1 MPRRSNAG
9 RPERSARAGAH
20 PPGDWIVH
28 LDLHVVVVDKPPG
41 ISTARYDGKRGGPA
55 ESAPGIAELLGE
67 ELGRG
72 GLRVVQR
79 LDKDTSGLVVFARTR
94 EAQDA
99 LIEQLRL
106 RKVERRYLA
115 LAHGDVRRRTFRSF
129 LGDDRGDGLRGSVR
143 NPRLGKEAITH
154 VEPLLRLHGATLL
167 ACRLETGRTHQIRIH
182 LAEAGHPVLGD
193 TLYQRGFRG
202 PVLPAPRLML
212 HAETLG
218 FSHPVQERWLE
229 FRRPAPA
236 DLAQVV
242 AALR

>member
-1 MPRRSNAG
+1 MPRRSNAD
-9 RPERSARAGAH
+9 RPERRSLARDPGARA
-20 PPGDWIVH
+20 WIVH
-28 LDLHVVVVDKPPG
+28 VDPHVVVVDKPPG

-55 ESAPGIAELLGE
+55 ETAPGVAELLGA

-72 GLRVVQR
+72 ELRVVQR

-99 LIEQLRL
+99 LISQLRA

-129 LGDDRGDGLRGSVR
+129 LADDRGDGLRGSVR
-143 NPRLGKEAITH
+143 NPRLGKEAVTH
-154 VEPLLRLHGATLL
+154 VEPLLRLRGATLV

-193 TLYQRGFRG
+193 ALYQRGCRG
-202 PVLPAPRLML
+202 RVLPAPRLML

-218 FSHPVQERWLE
+218 FAHPVQERWLE

-236 DLAQVV
+236 DLARRI
-242 AALR
+242 AELR